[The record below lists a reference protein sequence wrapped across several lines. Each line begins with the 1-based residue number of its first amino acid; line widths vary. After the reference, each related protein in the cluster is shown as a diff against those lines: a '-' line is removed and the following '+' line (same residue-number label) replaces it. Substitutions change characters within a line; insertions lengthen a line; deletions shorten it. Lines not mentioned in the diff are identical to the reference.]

1 MNIDKFTDAIL
12 NCRFCFMCRHLSGI
26 GNVTFTEADTPR
38 VRASML
44 YGVIQGTLNLENEDL
59 IATLYRSDLSGAC
72 RRNCVK
78 HFDEV
83 GLTLAAR
90 ADIVEA
96 DLAPIG
102 IQNIADELAKSS
114 KWTAS
119 GSGDVLY
126 FTDLYTQEAKAVSDA
141 FAKIM
146 KKAKVS
152 YITVKGGCIGKGLKV
167 LGYLDEAKAAAKKFA
182 DFVKKTGAKTV
193 VVSNPAAYDALVNDY
208 PSLGVKFPA
217 KVMHTS
223 EFIQTLYLKFKKAG
237 DVYYLERDFLRTYNE
252 LPAPH
257 KLLKALGANNKPFG
271 TNDEESYTCGEGA
284 VVLPKIDASL
294 VEKLA
299 KYIAARADHPET
311 DKIVVASPYTKL
323 MLKKYTAL
331 NVVTLEELAAGLL

>member
-1 MNIDKFTDAIL
+1 MYIDKFNEAIL

-44 YGVIQGTLNLENEDL
+44 YGVTQGTMKLNNPDL

-90 ADIVEA
+90 ADIA
-96 DLAPIG
+96 DAGLAPIA

-119 GSGDVLY
+119 GSGNILY
-126 FTDLYTQEAKAVSDA
+126 FTDLYTQETKSVADA

-146 KKAKVS
+146 KKEKLS
-152 YITVKGGCIGKGLKV
+152 FITVKGGCIGKGLKV
-167 LGYLDEAKAAAKKFA
+167 LGYLDKAKAAAKKFA

-208 PSLGVKFPA
+208 PAFGVKFPA

-223 EFIQTLYLKFKKAG
+223 EFILSLKQKYKKEG
-237 DVYYLERDFLRTYNE
+237 DVYYLESDYLRNYNE
-252 LPAPH
+252 LAAPH
-257 KLLKALGANNKPFG
+257 DLLKACGAKNKPFG

-299 KYIAARADHPET
+299 KYIEARADNPKK

-323 MLKKYTAL
+323 MLGKYTSL
-331 NVVTLEELAAGLL
+331 NVMTLEELAAGLL